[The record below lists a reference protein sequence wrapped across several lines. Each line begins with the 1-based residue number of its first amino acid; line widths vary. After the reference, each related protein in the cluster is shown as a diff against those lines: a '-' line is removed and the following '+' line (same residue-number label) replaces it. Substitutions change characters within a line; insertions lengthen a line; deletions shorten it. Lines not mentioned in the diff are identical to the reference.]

1 MTLNSLLAVV
11 TLYHLAVAL
20 AWTYCTHSD
29 TAHARIQ
36 LLQWRGKMSLPGFG
50 STGSV
55 ASCGIAPATSL
66 PIPPSCGSSLNLLH
80 WLWHGSR
87 SQSNFYSDVAKCRHL
102 ALVLPALSLAVVPP
116 PPIPPSCGSSLNLL
130 HWLWHGSRSQSN
142 FYSDVAKCRHLALVL
157 PALSLAVVPPPP
169 LLTNTNRPLE

>member
-116 PPIPPSCGSSLNLL
+116 PLYHLAVALAWTCCTGSDTAHARNQTFTVTWQNVGI
-130 HWLWHGSRSQSN
+130 WLW
-142 FYSDVAKCRHLALVL
+142 FYRLCR
-157 PALSLAVVPPPP
+157 
-169 LLTNTNRPLE
+169 